1 MFDKALNGMFS
12 RRSFLAGLG
21 AAAAL
26 PVLAA
31 CEPQIIEVEK
41 VQIVEKEVPIERVVT
56 QVIDRPV
63 EKIITVEVEK
73 AVEVEKVITVEVEKP
88 VEMERIVTVEV
99 ERAVEVV
106 REVERVVTVEVER
119 ETIREIEVEVE
130 KETIVEVPAERG
142 EVGELSMRYWF
153 HERIGWYA
161 PIISAETGIVMR
173 ADSYAGDFWG
183 KLTAELAAGTAPDVL
198 YLNNANWGDFFALGV
213 VRPYDDYFKSYGL
226 NKNDWAADPWLECGF
241 RGKLLGLSV
250 HNQAALGIWFDGDAL
265 DKYGIGEDLPVW
277 GSSNFDSWVMDDMVE
292 WARNA
297 TIKDGDETEVY
308 GWESGLEWFWWDP
321 AKNAVLSN
329 GGAWSEDMWG
339 YDPDKCLLN
348 SPEVVEALQPFAD
361 LMHEGVMVDRPT
373 YAAGASAGG
382 DWAYLSKKSFNWNF
396 PAYFESLHRSVQGQE
411 PGIHHVSA
419 VAGQHEP
426 HSTHRLGDD
435 GRQWRRSATGPRGRV
450 DQGIHDQPASLSRE
464 GQYLAAAHL
473 PDPKMGSRLRK
484 VEIKMLNLMSLV
496 RLPAVT
502 SSREYAEDTV
512 VWPGHMG
519 LKVGRFG
526 KWKAGSSGE
535 DVWVKDGTK
544 TVQQGMNELVDEVNA
559 EWGKGYDVKEYKG

>member
-1 MFDKALNGMFS
+1 MFDKVLNGKFS

-41 VQIVEKEVPIERVVT
+41 IQIVEKEVPIERVVT

-88 VEMERIVTVEV
+88 VMMERIVTVEV
-99 ERAVEVV
+99 ERAVEVI
-106 REVERVVTVEVER
+106 REVEKVVTVEVEK
-119 ETIREIEVEVE
+119 ETIREIEIEVE

-142 EVGELSMRYWF
+142 ELGELSMRYWF

-308 GWESGLEWFWWDP
+308 GWESGLEWFFWDP

-396 PAYFESLHRSVQGQE
+396 QLTSRAFIEAYKDKNQE
-411 PGIHHVSA
+411 YIMYPPWQANMKPQLIGWEMMA
-419 VAGQHEP
+419 VNG
-426 HSTHRLGDD
+426 G
-435 GRQWRRSATGPRGRV
+435 GPQQ
-450 DQGIHDQPASLSRE
+450 D
-464 GQYLAAAHL
+464 LAAEWIKEFTTNPRVCQEKANTWRL
-473 PDPKMGSRLRK
+473 PTFQTRRWVEAQEEG
-484 VEIKMLNLMSLV
+484 EIKMLNLMSLV
-496 RLPAVT
+496 RLPAV
-502 SSREYAEDTV
+502 SAKPEYAEDTV

-519 LKVGRFG
+519 LKG
-526 KWKAGSSGE
+526 WKVREVESRIFGE